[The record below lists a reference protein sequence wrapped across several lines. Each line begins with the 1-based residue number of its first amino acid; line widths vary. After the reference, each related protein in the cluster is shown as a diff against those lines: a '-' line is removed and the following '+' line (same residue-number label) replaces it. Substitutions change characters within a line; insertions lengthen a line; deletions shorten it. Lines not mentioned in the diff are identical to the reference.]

1 LYVVETNFCTT
12 MPRVV
17 VDVSPEALV
26 WLESQRGHW
35 KPRTAVLRELI
46 DEAMRRDGKMVNAE
60 PIKSA

>member
-1 LYVVETNFCTT
+1 

-17 VDVSPEALV
+17 VDVSPEAHA
-26 WLESQRGHW
+26 WLDSQCGNW

-60 PIKSA
+60 PVKSA